1 MKAEKGN
8 NQRRE
13 RERKKIRLS
22 LLQKIL
28 LLTII
33 TLAVPTIWFEGY
45 SSHMV
50 RTMMEQQTV
59 MEEANAVALAAASV
73 DHTVRNL
80 VLQTLGMYHDEK
92 VKQLSGQI
100 EEGNLTKAQ
109 WQQMNLTFVEQADSV
124 MMMDRIYKMDMKIYA
139 ALTYENRGLFNF
151 NCSDS
156 DMDECL
162 DILETKKPDNPYLIS
177 WGGLLKNYDMYRF
190 RNEDHLLVLGKQME
204 EEQPES
210 PVLWLGVMENAVR
223 KQLFP
228 NGITGEEQR
237 FLVDENMRILSSGMP
252 EHIGKNI
259 QDIAEIEIP
268 VEQTVTQTNM
278 DTKFGK
284 AVVASR
290 KLENCPWF
298 LVGIQPYSQMIHSVS
313 EINQSRMLLTLGL
326 MAIFIVIAV
335 ILILRL
341 TAPLRRLSNQMMEF
355 RPGKESD
362 EMEIPVSGGKEVYRM
377 YECYYKMTKNIS
389 ELMKENEQ
397 VQKEKR
403 TIEMQLLQAQ
413 IKPHFLFNTL
423 MSIRCAIGNG
433 NTEKAS
439 HMTLA
444 LSSFLRN
451 TIVRGEEMVTLKE
464 ELDIIHTYIQIQN
477 DRSYQKV
484 TFRTDIQDGLETFK
498 IPKLL
503 LQPLIENSI
512 SHGFYEQETGEILLS
527 AKRKHDQ
534 VLITVKD
541 NGKGFEIN
549 PLEYSRQEKH
559 FGVYSVKHRLKI
571 YYGEQGSIQYQSSNG
586 TTVII
591 SLLISDKEGQEAC
604 GTY

>member
-50 RTMMEQQTV
+50 RTMMEQQAV

-210 PVLWLGVMENAVR
+210 PVLWLGGMENAVH

-228 NGITGEEQR
+228 NGR
-237 FLVDENMRILSSGMP
+237 R
-252 EHIGKNI
+252 
-259 QDIAEIEIP
+259 
-268 VEQTVTQTNM
+268 
-278 DTKFGK
+278 
-284 AVVASR
+284 
-290 KLENCPWF
+290 
-298 LVGIQPYSQMIHSVS
+298 
-313 EINQSRMLLTLGL
+313 
-326 MAIFIVIAV
+326 
-335 ILILRL
+335 
-341 TAPLRRLSNQMMEF
+341 TAF
-355 RPGKESD
+355 
-362 EMEIPVSGGKEVYRM
+362 SGG
-377 YECYYKMTKNIS
+377 
-389 ELMKENEQ
+389 
-397 VQKEKR
+397 
-403 TIEMQLLQAQ
+403 
-413 IKPHFLFNTL
+413 
-423 MSIRCAIGNG
+423 
-433 NTEKAS
+433 
-439 HMTLA
+439 
-444 LSSFLRN
+444 
-451 TIVRGEEMVTLKE
+451 
-464 ELDIIHTYIQIQN
+464 
-477 DRSYQKV
+477 
-484 TFRTDIQDGLETFK
+484 
-498 IPKLL
+498 
-503 LQPLIENSI
+503 
-512 SHGFYEQETGEILLS
+512 
-527 AKRKHDQ
+527 
-534 VLITVKD
+534 
-541 NGKGFEIN
+541 
-549 PLEYSRQEKH
+549 
-559 FGVYSVKHRLKI
+559 
-571 YYGEQGSIQYQSSNG
+571 
-586 TTVII
+586 
-591 SLLISDKEGQEAC
+591 
-604 GTY
+604 